1 MGMSGHS
8 KWSTIKHKKAAND
21 SIKGSVFTK
30 MAKGITMAVKKGG
43 GVSDPDI
50 NFSLRL
56 AMAQARSVNMPKDNI
71 ERAIAK
77 ASGVEGGA
85 LEELIIEGFGP
96 SGVAVII
103 NLVTD
108 NRNRSIA
115 ELRTLMEKHGGQ
127 MGSMGSALYMF
138 DFLDGI
144 YKPKYPISVAKSQ
157 EVLAFIDALLNHDDV
172 EGVYDNLG

>member
-1 MGMSGHS
+1 
-8 KWSTIKHKKAAND
+8 
-21 SIKGSVFTK
+21 

-96 SGVAVII
+96 SGVAVI
-103 NLVTD
+103 LTVVTD

-115 ELRTLMEKHGGQ
+115 ELRSLMEKHGGQ
-127 MGSMGSALYMF
+127 MGSMGSVLYMF
-138 DFLDGI
+138 EFVDGT
-144 YKPKYPISVAKSQ
+144 YKPKYPVVVEKEQ
-157 EVLAFIDALLNHDDV
+157 EVMAFIDTLSSHDDV
-172 EGVYDNLG
+172 QGVYDNLG